1 MAPFPTINA
10 RLWLHL
16 DCDADWF
23 VAGWRRTSFH
33 GLKTTGRKVH
43 LLAAALAACQ
53 LWRVTGIK
61 RFGAWPLCTSSWW
74 ISTLSQAGENILR
87 ISRGSEALH
96 VVLGA
101 LQRGSDVCS
110 PVANR
115 AWNTLPNTRKNRV
128 ISESYFSSIIP
139 RVASLAIFPRLSE
152 TSGQDA
158 CFEMSKTAWS
168 GTPGTASA
176 SPPLGLSIDLNSSGE
191 SRCSVG

>member
-96 VVLGA
+96 VVPGA
-101 LQRGSDVCS
+101 LKRGSDVC
-110 PVANR
+110 
-115 AWNTLPNTRKNRV
+115 LPCCQPRMEHIAKYAEKPRYIRELFFFYHPPRCVVGHFSTSFRDKWAGRVLRDVKNRLERNPWHGFCV
-128 ISESYFSSIIP
+128 STVGSEHRP
-139 RVASLAIFPRLSE
+139 
-152 TSGQDA
+152 
-158 CFEMSKTAWS
+158 
-168 GTPGTASA
+168 
-176 SPPLGLSIDLNSSGE
+176 
-191 SRCSVG
+191 

>member
-53 LWRVTGIK
+53 LWRVTGIE

-87 ISRGSEALH
+87 MSRGSEALH

-101 LQRGSDVCS
+101 LKRGSDVCLTCCQ
-110 PVANR
+110 PRMEHIAKYAEKPR
-115 AWNTLPNTRKNRV
+115 YIREL
-128 ISESYFSSIIP
+128 FFSIIP